1 MLPIAALR
9 KQVETSLIGPIYR
22 TAVKQP
28 ICRFLLLFKVPLPI
42 TFILLAAIVFIYN
55 IYKKYACTNGISK
68 TYCCH
73 MNSWARLRFCMISE
87 MIYLICAYQSYTVTN
102 VLPFLYIQIA

>member
-1 MLPIAALR
+1 MLLIVALCE
-9 KQVETSLIGPIYR
+9 QLETSLIEPIYR

-73 MNSWARLRFCMISE
+73 MNSWAG
-87 MIYLICAYQSYTVTN
+87 
-102 VLPFLYIQIA
+102 